1 MFESAA
7 QAAEAFLARDYVM
20 ADALATSVF
29 LAARLQRPLLLE
41 GEPGVGKTELARTWA
56 AAIGAR
62 LVRLQCYEGLDAS
75 TALYDWDFPRQMLEL
90 RRQEARG
97 DAAAVIGQDLYSERF
112 LLERPLLAA
121 LRARPGEPVLLL
133 IDELDRADEA
143 FEAFLLELLADF
155 QVSIPEYGT
164 VRAAEP
170 PCVVL
175 TSNRSRELH
184 DALRR
189 RCLYHWIDFPA
200 PETEAAILRLRVPGL
215 EAALLDQL
223 IDVLSRLRALP
234 LAKKPAVAE
243 AIDWAGAL
251 LALDVRALDPAAL
264 EATMGCLL
272 KHQADVA
279 RVRDAGLESLLL
291 RA

>member
-97 DAAAVIGQDLYSERF
+97 DASAVIGQDLYSERF